1 MKKFKRTNNE
11 DNVKSK
17 HKIVDFSSLTK
28 KELSA
33 LDKKWHSKAM
43 KLEFALEN
51 AIRFNKDNKAVTNL
65 HQTANKFWGRIRALQ
80 NFMKKTRDA

>member
-1 MKKFKRTNNE
+1 MKKFNKTNTNKT
-11 DNVKSK
+11 NSK
-17 HKIVDFSSLTK
+17 HRIVDFSSLTK

-33 LDKKWHSKAM
+33 LDKKWHSEAM